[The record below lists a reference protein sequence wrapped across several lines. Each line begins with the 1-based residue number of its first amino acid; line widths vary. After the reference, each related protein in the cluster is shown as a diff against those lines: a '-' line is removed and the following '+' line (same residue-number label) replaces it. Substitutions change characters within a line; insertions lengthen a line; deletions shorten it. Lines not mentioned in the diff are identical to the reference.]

1 MHHHNQHK
9 QRAKHQTLETVKVER
24 IDHLGIVAGVI
35 KDLKIIEMIDSR
47 IPKDEKEN
55 ISAGEAIAGMVL
67 NGLGFSNRPLSLTP
81 QFFENKPLDVLF
93 RPGVQASDFNHY
105 KLGRSLDDA
114 VDYSSELLFTEI
126 ASSTCRSESIHLLFN
141 HLDTSSFSLTGEYLP
156 DSDEHAIKITHG
168 YSKDHRPDLKQ
179 AVLEL
184 MVSQDG
190 GIPILCKCWDGN
202 ASDNT
207 VFKERSSELVRQ
219 FKASDTPRYL
229 IMDSKGY
236 TESNASNLKDIPFI
250 TRIPGTLFIV
260 KTVIEQALKWDLWA
274 EINDDYQYQTLEL
287 GHYGIDQRWL
297 IIRSKGALERAVKS
311 VERTISKEKE
321 RAEKQLFHL
330 QAQRFDSEAEAM
342 TALQELSDKW
352 KYHLVDTIEF
362 KQHIKYA
369 VKGRPTPDTPIKSIK
384 LQINVDL
391 KVNQE
396 KVDQDRDQKSC
407 FVLGTSIPRFQLSD
421 EDVFW
426 GYKGQSKV
434 ENGFRFIKD
443 PLFFASSLFVKK
455 PSRVEGMLMVM
466 TLSLLIYSIAQ
477 RRMRNELKRL
487 ETTLP
492 NQIGKPVQNPTLR
505 WIFQQME
512 GIDCVNIFHK
522 EGEVHCL
529 ISGLN
534 DIRRKILTLFGQTV
548 SEIYQI
554 SFE

>member
-1 MHHHNQHK
+1 M
-9 QRAKHQTLETVKVER
+9 ETVTVER

-93 RPGVQASDFNHY
+93 RPRVKASDFNHY

-114 VDYSSELLFTEI
+114 VDYGSELLFNEI
-126 ASSTCRSESIHLLFN
+126 SSSACRSESIHLLFN

-207 VFKERSSELVRQ
+207 VFKERSSELIRQ

-229 IMDSKGY
+229 VMDSKGY
-236 TESNASNLKDIPFI
+236 TKSNASNLKDIPFI
-250 TRIPGTLFIV
+250 TRIPGSISIV
-260 KTVIEQALKWDLWA
+260 KTVIEQALQWDQWV
-274 EINDDYQYQTLEL
+274 EINDDYQCQTLEL

-311 VERTISKEKE
+311 VERTISKEKK
-321 RAEKQLFHL
+321 RAEKELFHL
-330 QAQRFDSEAEAM
+330 QAQRFDSEAEASRM
-342 TALQELSDKW
+342 ASDLSKTLYFLHLRCLS
-352 KYHLVDTIEF
+352 KKHLV
-362 KQHIKYA
+362 
-369 VKGRPTPDTPIKSIK
+369 
-384 LQINVDL
+384 
-391 KVNQE
+391 
-396 KVDQDRDQKSC
+396 
-407 FVLGTSIPRFQLSD
+407 
-421 EDVFW
+421 
-426 GYKGQSKV
+426 SK
-434 ENGFRFIKD
+434 E
-443 PLFFASSLFVKK
+443 
-455 PSRVEGMLMVM
+455 
-466 TLSLLIYSIAQ
+466 
-477 RRMRNELKRL
+477 
-487 ETTLP
+487 
-492 NQIGKPVQNPTLR
+492 
-505 WIFQQME
+505 
-512 GIDCVNIFHK
+512 C
-522 EGEVHCL
+522 
-529 ISGLN
+529 
-534 DIRRKILTLFGQTV
+534 
-548 SEIYQI
+548 
-554 SFE
+554 